1 MTILLAILAA
11 ASMPA
16 DAAVGRWQTENRH
29 GVVEIARCGSSICG
43 TLLSSDGLRA
53 NPQLRDEKNKD
64 AQLRSRPLKDLRILQ
79 GFQWKSGSWSGG
91 TIYNAEGRRH
101 LRRDRHRDR
110 QRSFAPEGLHRL
122 ATVQDPDLD
131 TFTLTSTHLK

>member
-11 ASMPA
+11 SSMPT

-53 NPQLRDEKNKD
+53 NPQLRDEKNRD

-79 GFQWKSGSWSGG
+79 GFQWKSGSWSSG
-91 TIYNAEGRRH
+91 TIYNAEDGGTYGATVTVIDSDH
-101 LRRDRHRDR
+101 LRLKGCIVWPLCKT
-110 QRSFAPEGLHRL
+110 QTWIRL
-122 ATVQDPDLD
+122 R
-131 TFTLTSTHLK
+131 

>member
-43 TLLSSDGLRA
+43 TLLSSDGLRT

-91 TIYNAEGRRH
+91 TIYNAEDGGTYGATVTVIDSDH
-101 LRRDRHRDR
+101 LRLKGCIVWPLCKT
-110 QRSFAPEGLHRL
+110 QTWIRL
-122 ATVQDPDLD
+122 R
-131 TFTLTSTHLK
+131 

>member
-91 TIYNAEGRRH
+91 TIYNAEDGGTYGATVTLIDSDH
-101 LRRDRHRDR
+101 LRLKGCIVWPLCKT
-110 QRSFAPEGLHRL
+110 QTWIRL
-122 ATVQDPDLD
+122 R
-131 TFTLTSTHLK
+131 

>member
-1 MTILLAILAA
+1 
-11 ASMPA
+11 MPA

-79 GFQWKSGSWSGG
+79 GFQWKSGSWSSG
-91 TIYNAEGRRH
+91 TIYNAEDGGTYGATVTVIDSDH
-101 LRRDRHRDR
+101 LRLKGCIVWPLCKT
-110 QRSFAPEGLHRL
+110 QTWIRL
-122 ATVQDPDLD
+122 R
-131 TFTLTSTHLK
+131 

>member
-53 NPQLRDEKNKD
+53 NPQLRDEKNMD

-91 TIYNAEGRRH
+91 TIYNAEDGGTYGATVTVIDSDH
-101 LRRDRHRDR
+101 LRLKGCIVWPLCKT
-110 QRSFAPEGLHRL
+110 QTWIRL
-122 ATVQDPDLD
+122 R
-131 TFTLTSTHLK
+131 

>member
-1 MTILLAILAA
+1 
-11 ASMPA
+11 MPA

-79 GFQWKSGSWSGG
+79 GFQWKSGSWFGG
-91 TIYNAEGRRH
+91 TIYNAEDGGTYGATVTVIDSDH
-101 LRRDRHRDR
+101 LRLKGCIVWPLCKT
-110 QRSFAPEGLHRL
+110 QTWIRL
-122 ATVQDPDLD
+122 R
-131 TFTLTSTHLK
+131 

>member
-43 TLLSSDGLRA
+43 TLMSSDGLRA

-91 TIYNAEGRRH
+91 TIYNAEDGGTYGATVTVIDSDH
-101 LRRDRHRDR
+101 LRLKGCIVWPLCKT
-110 QRSFAPEGLHRL
+110 QTWIRL
-122 ATVQDPDLD
+122 R
-131 TFTLTSTHLK
+131 

>member
-91 TIYNAEGRRH
+91 TIYNAEDGGTYGATVTVIDSDH
-101 LRRDRHRDR
+101 LRLKGCIVWPLCKT
-110 QRSFAPEGLHRL
+110 QTWIRL
-122 ATVQDPDLD
+122 R
-131 TFTLTSTHLK
+131 

>member
-79 GFQWKSGSWSGG
+79 GFHWKSGSWSGG
-91 TIYNAEGRRH
+91 TIYNAEDGGTYGATVTVIDSDH
-101 LRRDRHRDR
+101 LRLKGCIVWPLCKT
-110 QRSFAPEGLHRL
+110 QTWIRL
-122 ATVQDPDLD
+122 R
-131 TFTLTSTHLK
+131 